1 MTMLTQTR
9 GPSKPAPYS
18 SERQN
23 AAGAEAAEAH
33 PGMIKRFCMFALTIL
48 LAGAALAGIIARSLF
63 FTLSISTYTERRI
76 GLFGAHLGANRSD

>member
-18 SERQN
+18 TEKQN

-33 PGMIKRFCMFALTIL
+33 PGMLKRFCMLALTIL
-48 LAGAALAGIIARSLF
+48 LAGAALAGIIALRAFSVLHN
-63 FTLSISTYTERRI
+63 LN
-76 GLFGAHLGANRSD
+76 LNAH

>member
-23 AAGAEAAEAH
+23 AAGAGAAEAH
-33 PGMIKRFCMFALTIL
+33 PGMLKRFCMYAVTIL
-48 LAGAALAGIIARSLF
+48 LTGAALAGIIALRAIAVLH
-63 FTLSISTYTERRI
+63 TLN
-76 GLFGAHLGANRSD
+76 LNAH

>member
-23 AAGAEAAEAH
+23 AAGAGAAEAH
-33 PGMIKRFCMFALTIL
+33 LGMLKRFCMLALTIL
-48 LAGAALAGIIARSLF
+48 LAGVALAGIIALRAIAVLH
-63 FTLSISTYTERRI
+63 TLN
-76 GLFGAHLGANRSD
+76 FNVH

>member
-23 AAGAEAAEAH
+23 AAGAGAAEAL
-33 PGMIKRFCMFALTIL
+33 KRFCMYAVTIL
-48 LAGAALAGIIARSLF
+48 LAGAALAGIIALRAIAVLH
-63 FTLSISTYTERRI
+63 TLN
-76 GLFGAHLGANRSD
+76 LNAH